1 MAIHLSKNLTLT
13 DSIGV
18 PLNHARIG
26 YDSVITTDSL
36 TGTEGQSGFPLSNIV
51 VEQTFEKY
59 KPATLPAIIF
69 IDAGTLSEC
78 NYIGLVG
85 TGIGLVTVSYST
97 DNLTYTDITTIDPL
111 ENSVSMGLFV
121 PTLARYWRITF
132 SEVTTVTNI
141 KLGKAL
147 EMERAIYGG
156 HSPLPLSART
166 VKKGNVSETGQWLG
180 RTVQRRGFATDYSW
194 SNLTARWY
202 RSDFQPF
209 VEHAKTGAFYISWN
223 PLEFPNEVGY
233 CWCQND
239 IQPSNM
245 GVIDLM
251 NVSVSVEGYD
261 VYSV

>member
-1 MAIHLSKNLTLT
+1 MSVYLSDNLVLT
-13 DSIGV
+13 ESIGK

-26 YDSVITTDSL
+26 YDSIITTDSISGT
-36 TGTEGQSGFPLSNIV
+36 TGQAGYPLSNIV

-59 KPATLPAIIF
+59 KPETTPAVIY
-69 IDAGTLSEC
+69 IDAGSLAEC

-97 DNLTYTDITTIDPL
+97 DNLTYADVTNLDPPAS
-111 ENSVSMGLFV
+111 SVSMGLFT
-121 PTLARYWRITF
+121 PKLARYWRITF
-132 SEVTTVTNI
+132 TEVTALTNV
-141 KLGKAL
+141 KLGKTL
-147 EMERAIYGG
+147 DMERAIYGG

-180 RTVQRRGFATDYSW
+180 RTIQRRGFSTSYSW
-194 SNLTARWY
+194 HNLRAAWY
-202 RSDFQPF
+202 RDYFQPF
-209 VEHAKTGAFYISWN
+209 VEYARTGTFYISWN

-233 CWCQND
+233 CWCKND

-251 NVSVSVEGYD
+251 SVSISVEGYD
-261 VYSV
+261 VNSI